1 MTDIWAFVAAERGAL
16 ADDLALIPA
25 ADWGLTSLCPDWTIR
40 DVVAHLIASSRA
52 TPGRIFTSWVSH
64 GFNVRATMLDG
75 MAQAAGESPA
85 QTLENF
91 RAIQHVTRSI
101 PGREVGVLGEILVHA
116 EDIRRPLGLRRAYPR
131 EALRL
136 VADAFAKSTF
146 PVGGKARVAG
156 LALAATDD
164 DWRHG
169 TGPLVQGPLAS
180 LLLAIAGRPAG
191 LAELSG
197 DGVPHLATSAT
208 PGVRS

>member
-1 MTDIWAFVAAERGAL
+1 MHERHLGLRRCRARRL
-16 ADDLALIPA
+16 GRRPRTIPA

-40 DVVAHLIASSRA
+40 DVVAHLRVIARD
-52 TPGRIFTSWVSH
+52 PGRIFTSWVSH
-64 GFNVRATMLDG
+64 LQRACHG
-75 MAQAAGESPA
+75 RSCGESPA

-91 RAIQHVTRSI
+91 RAIQHVRRSI
-101 PGREVGVLGEILVHA
+101 PGREVGVLGEILVHD
-116 EDIRRPLGLRRAYPR
+116 EDIRRPLGLRRAYPH

-169 TGPLVQGPLAS
+169 TGHLVQGPLAS
-180 LLLAIAGRPAG
+180 LLLAIAGRPAA
-191 LAELSG
+191 LAELTG
-197 DGVPHLATSAT
+197 DGVAHLATSAT
-208 PGVRS
+208 PRVTS